1 MSKTSAEWS
10 KQICSALNNID
21 PSISVEV
28 GDPIRKVIDA
38 VASVASAID
47 MNSQVNHSFFDL
59 DSKSGADLDAIA
71 SWLGFGRRDG
81 IKATGEVRFY
91 LDNPATV
98 AIEIPTGAQV
108 SDNNVVFETVNSVVI
123 DQGEYEINARVQC
136 MVVGVVGNVN
146 AYQVNQVLYSS
157 GQSGLRVENP
167 YNMSGGVDI
176 ETDAELR
183 KRIRQTFLRNVA
195 GTEDAYRGIADKVVG
210 TNRVN
215 VVGPIERWE
224 EQLEIVDLDGKNGK
238 GTLGFKSM
246 IPCSK
251 FTWPR
256 QTYLVREPGT
266 EHEKA
271 FTEGVEYI
279 VDRSDKSIPRQ
290 PTVKTYVSANNI
302 DLDSKSGKELD
313 DVGKALGLP
322 RFEGT
327 QASGTVAFGFDNP
340 MKSNYTLNK
349 GTRVKSPDGD
359 IFDTMAATTIYSQS
373 LSSSTVGVQSEALK
387 PISVSSGTM
396 MTLVDRTGFKCEV
409 SIAIH
414 GGEVPWTDEVYRR
427 KLADEFNR
435 QMCISVGDHL
445 FFKHEY
451 TPIDSRNEPEQNPPL
466 VNKVDVF
473 FDGIDAQPIRE
484 VSKTHAVTLNEVP
497 DDMWNINNFYYE
509 DGSQPKPGTKIEV
522 LGYSP
527 VMTLPDSLN
536 INGAKYS
543 LGTHYTLIK
552 NQTLTRGS
560 TREIDAIAWI
570 PGASMPSDDSF
581 TDYTYT
587 YNRSVIVT
595 DQLLDTN
602 RQITTD
608 VLAHEAKRV
617 GLTINLIIQVT
628 LGVSDEQILSQLNTL
643 FDAWTNSLEFGSWIQ
658 KSDIEYVAR
667 QCAGVDACRVAKP
680 TDTNRKI
687 TIGDN
692 VGKNVPSGVQTTEKY
707 RSFLPKQHDEDFRL
721 WESMLP
727 YIYQLNIVREAANT
741 YE

>member
-10 KQICSALNNID
+10 KQICAALNNID

-108 SDNNVVFETVNSVVI
+108 SDNHVVFETVNSVVI
-123 DQGEYEINARVQC
+123 DQGEYEVEARVQC
-136 MVVGVVGNVN
+136 TVVGTLGNVN
-146 AYQVNQVLYSS
+146 AYQVTQVLYSS
-157 GQSGLRVENP
+157 AQSTLRVENP
-167 YNMSGGVDI
+167 YNMSGGIDI

-224 EQLEIVDLDGKNGK
+224 EQLEIVDLDGKGA
-238 GTLGFKSM
+238 LGFKSM

-279 VDRSDKSIPRQ
+279 VDRSEGGTPRQ
-290 PTVKTYVSANNI
+290 PTVKVYLSAKSI
-302 DLDSKSGKELD
+302 DLGSKSGKDLD
-313 DVGKALGLP
+313 DIGKALDLP
-322 RFEGT
+322 RFMGT
-327 QASGTVAFGFDNP
+327 PATGTVSFAFDNP

-349 GTRVKSPDGD
+349 GTKVKDVDGNV
-359 IFDTMAATTIYSQS
+359 FVTMAATTIYSQS
-373 LSSSTVGVQSEALK
+373 LSSSAVGMESEALK
-387 PISVSSGTM
+387 PIQIESGTM
-396 MTLVDRTGFKCEV
+396 LELVDRTGFRCMV
-409 SIAIH
+409 SSAVR
-414 GGEVPWTDEVYRR
+414 GGALPWTDDEYRK

-435 QMCISVGDHL
+435 QVGISVGDHL

-484 VSKTHAVTLNEVP
+484 VSKTHAITLNDVP
-497 DDMWNINNFYYE
+497 DDMWNVSNFYYE

-527 VMTLPDSLN
+527 VMTLPDSIN
-536 INGAKYS
+536 INGAKYVY
-543 LGTHYTLIK
+543 GTHYTLIK

-570 PGASMPSDDSF
+570 PGASIPSDDSF
-581 TDYTYT
+581 TDYSYT

-628 LGVSDEQILSQLNTL
+628 IGVSDEQILSQLNAL
-643 FDAWTNSLEFGSWIQ
+643 FDKWTNSLEFGSWIQ

-680 TDTNRKI
+680 TDTDRKI

-692 VGKNVPSGVQTTEKY
+692 IGKNIPSGVQTTEKY

-727 YIYQLNIVREAANT
+727 YVYQLNIVREAANT